1 MSRRPLSVLVS
12 SGLLVGGLVL
22 SGCSFQMPVM
32 VDGAYVASPPPA
44 WSKVEPQVPAL
55 EPVIAEA
62 RRTYPLARG
71 RFLAGLPEGQRFFVT
86 TRLRDASDLFEQV
99 FIAVERIEGGEIQGV
114 ISNEINTVKGYH
126 RGQPYRFPEGEVID
140 WTIAHRD
147 GSEEGNRLGKYL
159 ERTSVA
165 APSASAGGAD
175 GGPSLPALVARI
187 QEVMPSRKT
196 GTAAAITLLTE
207 DTQKRI
213 SLPFFSEDGVDVTSR
228 GAQLVLAHGERG
240 GWLLIMANPGQ
251 LRVGHH
257 ECSGKTFA
265 IGLTL
270 TENVDIKDKDMAW
283 TVNQGGSCAIDIWEG
298 KRPGDLQGK
307 LSAKVV
313 LNGRDTYYN
322 IEAGYFYMKGSTAS
336 RRPSQQLL
344 ISPEGSGLRR

>member
-1 MSRRPLSVLVS
+1 M
-12 SGLLVGGLVL
+12 
-22 SGCSFQMPVM
+22 
-32 VDGAYVASPPPA
+32 
-44 WSKVEPQVPAL
+44 PAL
-55 EPVIAEA
+55 DPLIAEA

-71 RFLAGLPEGQRFFVT
+71 RFLAGLPGDQRFFVT
-86 TRLRDASDLFEQV
+86 TRLRDASGLFEQV
-99 FIAVERIEGGEIQGV
+99 FIAVERIEASEIQGV
-114 ISNEINTVKGYH
+114 ISNEINTVRGFH
-126 RGQPYRFPEGEVID
+126 RGQPVRFPEGEVID

-175 GGPSLPALVARI
+175 GGASLPALVARI
-187 QEVMPSRKT
+187 QEVMPSRRT
-196 GTAAAITLLTE
+196 GTAAAITLVTE
-207 DTQKRI
+207 DTQKRV
-213 SLPFFSEDGVDVTSR
+213 SLACFSGDGVDASSR

-257 ECSGKTFA
+257 DCSGKTFA

-283 TVNQGGSCAIDIWEG
+283 TVNRGGSCSVDIWEG
-298 KRPGDLQGK
+298 KRAGDLQGK
-307 LSAKVV
+307 VSAKVV

-322 IEAGYFYMKGSTAS
+322 IEAGYFYMKGGAS
-336 RRPSQQLL
+336 RRPSQRFT
-344 ISPEGSGLRR
+344 PD